1 MSDLKSYYEELKNKY
16 KVLNLMNEHKKV
28 IFILESPHVDE
39 LKNNAPVAGLSGK
52 AMTKTLFKD
61 EKTALG
67 IKIKAEPENKIGI
80 MNICNIPMQRAAYVE
95 EEVVKKY
102 GTINLEKNSH
112 FFDAIE
118 KIRTATK
125 AKYKNEEQNTLQ
137 EYIMQDFREEMEK
150 LKDRELLIIPCGK
163 TAEKFFEI
171 ADVSSDKWE
180 VFDSVPHPSF
190 GNWSKKKYEDK
201 IKEMKE
207 KIKQK

>member
-28 IFILESPHVDE
+28 VFILESPHVDE

-80 MNICNIPMQRAAYVE
+80 MNICNIPMQRAAYKQDKVVE
-95 EEVVKKY
+95 KY
-102 GTINLEKNSH
+102 GSIDEGKYEEM
-112 FFDAIE
+112 FDAIE

-125 AKYKNEEQNTLQ
+125 EKYKNENQNILQ
-137 EYIMQDFREEMEK
+137 RHIMQDFREEMQK
-150 LKDRELLIIPCGK
+150 LKERELLIIPCGK

-171 ADVSSDKWE
+171 ANVYSDKWE
-180 VFDSVPHPSF
+180 VLKGIAHPSF
-190 GNWSKKKYEDK
+190 NQWSRISNAEK
-201 IKEMKE
+201 ITEMKE
-207 KIKQK
+207 KIKER